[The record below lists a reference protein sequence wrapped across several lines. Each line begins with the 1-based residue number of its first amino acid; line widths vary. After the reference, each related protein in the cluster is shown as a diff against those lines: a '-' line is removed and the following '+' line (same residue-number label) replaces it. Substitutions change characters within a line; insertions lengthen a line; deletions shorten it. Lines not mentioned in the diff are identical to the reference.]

1 MQYDAGWAQRT
12 SKVEVWVAEAACRAG
27 EVGGGDDGRTA
38 REGRGARGGT
48 REGYDACR
56 GGGGEEV
63 KKNEN
68 SLRLGADAGERGG
81 PLFFAVLLLR
91 LPVRVRRVLP
101 LLVIEVCVGLMLPLA
116 GVWRGREEEV
126 VWRGRRWWY
135 GAKVK

>member
-48 REGYDACR
+48 REVYDACR

-63 KKNEN
+63 KKDEN

-81 PLFFAVLLLR
+81 PLFLLCFSFAFPCASVVSSPSLCSK
-91 LPVRVRRVLP
+91 
-101 LLVIEVCVGLMLPLA
+101 CVW
-116 GVWRGREEEV
+116 V
-126 VWRGRRWWY
+126 
-135 GAKVK
+135 

>member
-1 MQYDAGWAQRT
+1 
-12 SKVEVWVAEAACRAG
+12 
-27 EVGGGDDGRTA
+27 
-38 REGRGARGGT
+38 
-48 REGYDACR
+48 
-56 GGGGEEV
+56 V

-81 PLFFAVLLLR
+81 LLVFAVLLLR

-126 VWRGRRWWY
+126 VWRGRRLWY